1 MSPPSLRILM
11 TADVVGGVGRHATT
25 LALALARRGCRVHLV
40 LMGPQNGPEPIRTL
54 AGVEAIEIE
63 STDLALEWMDP
74 EGKHL
79 SRAVDRLAAIERR
92 IRPDIV
98 HLNSYREACGAWTVP
113 VLVAAHSCVRSWW
126 LGCRGSEPSEP
137 RWEAYMRWVGA
148 GLSAATL
155 WIAPT
160 AAFRD
165 VIQSLYA
172 PARRG
177 RVIWNGIE
185 PIGSGASKQPI
196 ILAAG
201 RLWDEAKNVHALARV
216 ARRLDWP
223 VKIAG
228 SLSLDHSGNRGE
240 LADRLEMLGE
250 LTHAELVAWMRA
262 AAVFAA
268 PALYEPFGL
277 AILEAATAGC
287 ALVLADIPTLREL
300 WDGAAA
306 FANPRDDDA
315 IAGALERLCG
325 DNGLRARLARAAV
338 RRARRYSV
346 SQMGERYRA
355 AYDRLLAEI
364 EPGRRFASPR
374 CGPAEMVA

>member
-1 MSPPSLRILM
+1 VTPPSLRILM
-11 TADVVGGVGRHATT
+11 TADMVGGVGRHATT
-25 LALALARRGCRVHLV
+25 LALALARRSCRVHLV
-40 LMGPQNGPEPIRTL
+40 LMGPQNGREPIHTL
-54 AGVEAIEIE
+54 TGIEGIEIE

-74 EGKHL
+74 EGKDL
-79 SRAVDRLAAIERR
+79 SPASDQLAAIERR
-92 IRPDIV
+92 IRPDVV
-98 HLNSYREACGAWTVP
+98 HLNSYRDACGAWTVP

-126 LGCRGSEPSEP
+126 LDCRGSEPSEP
-137 RWEAYMRWVGA
+137 RWQAYMRRVGA

-165 VIQSLYA
+165 VIQSVYA
-172 PARRG
+172 PPRHG
-177 RVIWNGIE
+177 CVIWNGVE
-185 PIGSGASKQPI
+185 PIGSGAAKQPI

-201 RLWDEAKNVHALARV
+201 RLWDEAKNVRALARV

-228 SLSLDHSGNRGE
+228 SLSLDHSSNRGE
-240 LADRLEMLGE
+240 LAGRLELLGE
-250 LTHAELVAWMRA
+250 LTHAELVAWMRVA
-262 AAVFAA
+262 AIFAA

-287 ALVLADIPTLREL
+287 ALVLADVPTLREL

-306 FANPRDDDA
+306 FVDPRDDDA
-315 IAGALERLCG
+315 IASTLERLCG
-325 DNGLRARLARAAV
+325 DHCLRARLGQAAV

-346 SQMGERYRA
+346 CQMGDRYRA
-355 AYDRLLAEI
+355 AYDGMLAGI
-364 EPGRRFASPR
+364 EQARHFASPR